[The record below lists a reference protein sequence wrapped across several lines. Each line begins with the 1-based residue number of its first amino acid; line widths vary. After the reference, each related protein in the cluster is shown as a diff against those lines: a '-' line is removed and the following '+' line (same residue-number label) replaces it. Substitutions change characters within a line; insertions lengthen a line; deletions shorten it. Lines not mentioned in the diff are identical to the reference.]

1 MKAAEESA
9 VQAMPNKARFGR
21 YPKRITC
28 QCNTEETR
36 DDVILIELNDR
47 CAVCNQH
54 YRVSIPKPKIEFG
67 RPEQY

>member
-1 MKAAEESA
+1 MKAAEGSS
-9 VQAMPNKARFGR
+9 VQAMPRSAVFGG

-28 QCNTEETR
+28 QCNAEETR
-36 DDVILIELNDR
+36 DDVTLIEMNGR

-54 YRVSIPKPKIEFG
+54 YRVSIPKPAMQFG